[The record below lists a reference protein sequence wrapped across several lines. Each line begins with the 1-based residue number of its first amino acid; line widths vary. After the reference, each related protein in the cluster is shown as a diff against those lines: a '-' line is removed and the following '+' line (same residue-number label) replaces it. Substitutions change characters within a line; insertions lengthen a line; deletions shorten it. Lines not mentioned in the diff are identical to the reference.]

1 MINPPQTKFDP
12 SHARALSSK
21 KASASVTDEKHYH
34 VSLDLSSQFFHRRH
48 RQARPEALSR
58 SRVKIMFR
66 QTRKVSTNLLI
77 KQWDEHE
84 PFKPLVKTDSD
95 SIGRATNNPTADTFN
110 VQAAMVALE
119 NDVQRAADTHWQGTF
134 QDSIAPGYAHVLQTP
149 RNDKIP
155 PDCPTQKWRDKR
167 QTIRRPSFLKW

>member
-21 KASASVTDEKHYH
+21 KARVSVTDEKHYH
-34 VSLDLSSQFFHRRH
+34 VRPLLSPQFFHKRL
-48 RQARPEALSR
+48 RQARPEALSG

-66 QTRKVSTNLLI
+66 QSRKVSANFLI
-77 KQWDEHE
+77 KQWDEYE

-95 SIGRATNNPTADTFN
+95 SVGRAANNPTADAFN

-119 NDVQRAADTHWQGTF
+119 NDVQRTADTHWQGTF